1 MHLKLLRA
9 AASIALFGGMAAFGL
24 GSAQAALASPTIV
37 DVSCSTSTLI
47 SDMVTA
53 QTVDDTVLIL
63 APDCTYWLTEAYDA
77 TTSGLPM
84 VDNDL
89 TIVGHDSTWIERSY
103 EDDTPSFGI
112 FSVCS
117 AGDLTL
123 NDVNVANGG
132 GSDHE
137 DGGAVY
143 IYQGTLTVHGGT
155 FNDNNTEDYGG
166 AIDNQCGTLT
176 VDGATFTDNS
186 TGEYGGAIYSENYI
200 STATLSGDTFSR
212 NDSSEYGG
220 AIANDD
226 NDMTITNSTF
236 SKNGASD
243 DGGAIYNDYDLTV
256 NGSGFSQNEAE
267 YGGAMYNNDDLTVN
281 HSSITNKNSAYQG
294 GGFYNDDETLTI
306 NYSTV
311 TYNLSSHGGGAI
323 YNYDD
328 GTVTLTGDLI
338 NWNFIGNCEPVG
350 SVPNCPN

>member
-47 SDMVTA
+47 SDMATA

-63 APDCTYWLTEAYDA
+63 APDCTYWLTAVYDA

-137 DGGAVY
+137 DGGAV
-143 IYQGTLTVHGGT
+143 
-155 FNDNNTEDYGG
+155 
-166 AIDNQCGTLT
+166 
-176 VDGATFTDNS
+176 DGATFTDNS

-200 STATLSGDTFSR
+200 STATLNGDTFSR

-267 YGGAMYNNDDLTVN
+267 YGGAMYNDDDLTVN

-311 TYNLSSHGGGAI
+311 TYNLSSRGGGAI